1 MKADPLLEGDGTVI
15 VASAHAGTGTKYYF
29 NIADY
34 NRTHTQ
40 VNHASIMGAANIDS
54 LIDKILRDDTS
65 LLPSTITTIAP
76 FFANTKHLVYRV
88 HSPVSLDLYDS
99 SSNHTG
105 IATTTLPDGT
115 VVSFVENNIPGTYYD
130 QFGEVQYVFS
140 DGSTPVNIVLDGQ
153 ESGFAT
159 FDIDEMTGNVTV
171 ASTTFVNI
179 PVQPQTLI
187 SMSMS
192 AGGSISGASDL
203 SIDTDG
209 DGVTDT
215 ILRPAALLCT
225 KTLSPMRRRVSGT
238 PVPQPQPGGG
248 GGGGMVRSSLSQQ
261 RRHQPLRA
269 LRKQQGL
276 HQRRPLHRKLPPLL
290 LK

>member
-1 MKADPLLEGDGTVI
+1 MTQAEALHADLDDWEPPDGVELYEIAGVGIETPGTIKYVDSCPFSCLTGYPHLVMKADPLLEGDGTVI
-15 VASAHAGTGTKYYF
+15 VASAHAGTGTKHYF

-65 LLPSTITTIAP
+65 LPSTITTIAP

-130 QFGEVQYVFS
+130 HSVKC
-140 DGSTPVNIVLDGQ
+140 
-153 ESGFAT
+153 
-159 FDIDEMTGNVTV
+159 
-171 ASTTFVNI
+171 
-179 PVQPQTLI
+179 
-187 SMSMS
+187 SMYSPT
-192 AGGSISGASDL
+192 ARHRSISYS
-203 SIDTDG
+203 TD
-209 DGVTDT
+209 
-215 ILRPAALLCT
+215 RN
-225 KTLSPMRRRVSGT
+225 RVS
-238 PVPQPQPGGG
+238 QH
-248 GGGGMVRSSLSQQ
+248 LI
-261 RRHQPLRA
+261 
-269 LRKQQGL
+269 
-276 HQRRPLHRKLPPLL
+276 
-290 LK
+290 